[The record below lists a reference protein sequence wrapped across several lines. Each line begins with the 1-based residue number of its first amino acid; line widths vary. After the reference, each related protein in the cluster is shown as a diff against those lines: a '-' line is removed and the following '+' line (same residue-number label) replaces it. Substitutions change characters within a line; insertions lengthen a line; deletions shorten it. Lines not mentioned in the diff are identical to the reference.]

1 MPYVYIVECADGSLY
16 TGWAVDVEKRVKAH
30 NAGRGARY
38 TRMHRPVKLVY
49 AEPQPTRA
57 AAMKREASIKTW
69 PRARKL
75 KLIKDQGTGI
85 RKRHSRSTDP

>member
-1 MPYVYIVECADGSLY
+1 VYIVECADGSLY
-16 TGWAVDVEKRVKAH
+16 TGWAVDVEKRVQAH

-38 TRMHRPVKLVY
+38 TRVHRPVKLVY
-49 AEPQPTRA
+49 AESQPTRA

-75 KLIKDQGTGI
+75 KLISD
-85 RKRHSRSTDP
+85 H